1 MHRLARPLGCAVL
14 WCWACSLDA
23 PCISQG
29 SPVEWP
35 RGGGQVMAGVCG
47 HGFPW
52 VSPTDQLTSCV
63 LARSGSDRPSHA
75 VDIVTV
81 RMPVVMTGPET
92 ASLHQP

>member
-1 MHRLARPLGCAVL
+1 
-14 WCWACSLDA
+14 
-23 PCISQG
+23 
-29 SPVEWP
+29 
-35 RGGGQVMAGVCG
+35 MAGVCG

>member
-1 MHRLARPLGCAVL
+1 MVLGHAPWMPLVYLRGALLNGHEEEARSWLVSVAMGFHGC
-14 WCWACSLDA
+14 
-23 PCISQG
+23 P
-29 SPVEWP
+29 
-35 RGGGQVMAGVCG
+35 
-47 HGFPW
+47 
-52 VSPTDQLTSCV
+52 PTDQLTSCV